1 MKALYAEAPKQT
13 VLRTDYPIPALKAK
27 GVRVKVKLSGVAP
40 RLQALLAGKT
50 KRCSLARISNSSLVG
65 EIFTPLLAF
74 PFVPGGGP
82 IGIVDEIGPEVVSDL
97 KKGELVICSYHYGTT
112 SLLSLTKYYYLSL
125 STSNPKARCLMAFC
139 KDSAIGELSKVV
151 NSKHNGGTGA
161 LQSMQ

>member
-97 KKGELVICSYHYGTT
+97 KKGELVICAYHYGTT
-112 SLLSLTKYYYLSL
+112 CCFLRFLLEV
-125 STSNPKARCLMAFC
+125 NPPHTQRQDASWHFTRILPL
-139 KDSAIGELSKVV
+139 G
-151 NSKHNGGTGA
+151 N
-161 LQSMQ
+161 